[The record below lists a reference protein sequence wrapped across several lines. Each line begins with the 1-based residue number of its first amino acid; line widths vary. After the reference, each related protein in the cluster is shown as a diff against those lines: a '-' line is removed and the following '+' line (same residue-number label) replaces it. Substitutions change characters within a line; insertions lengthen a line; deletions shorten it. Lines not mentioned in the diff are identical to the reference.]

1 MASFFPNA
9 NYVRRSAHA
18 HAHKYSVRE
27 IAKFASNRE
36 YTALAILM
44 EAHHAKV
51 PDGLDIVLLPEG
63 PHFHFSIS
71 NWVEGKKLPGH
82 GKDQGY
88 HPELVL
94 NGESPKHKAPAYALR
109 NDTVFHSFSCCL
121 SEIPQRPIFETNTDF
136 VSVQVSAHP

>member
-1 MASFFPNA
+1 MFNPVETPKILVTTSINSTLHNEAEILASFFPNA
-9 NYVRRSAHA
+9 NYVRRGAHA

-94 NGESPKHKAPAYALR
+94 NGEFP
-109 NDTVFHSFSCCL
+109 T
-121 SEIPQRPIFETNTDF
+121 
-136 VSVQVSAHP
+136 

>member
-1 MASFFPNA
+1 
-9 NYVRRSAHA
+9 
-18 HAHKYSVRE
+18 VRE
-27 IAKFASNRE
+27 IANFASNRE

-51 PDGLDIVLLPEG
+51 PDGLDIVLLPAG

-82 GKDQGY
+82 GKDQGF

-94 NGESPKHKAPAYALR
+94 NGKWPVAKRVH
-109 NDTVFHSFSCCL
+109 
-121 SEIPQRPIFETNTDF
+121 PICEENYLLTCGTHTDS
-136 VSVQVSAHP
+136 VSVQDSGRPWVC